1 MSLDDLANR
10 VLSAVKG
17 DKAAIKQIS
26 EALVSRDPEEIK
38 RVFSEVAKV
47 ELSPEELQ
55 MLVNE
60 LETNPSRIAAY
71 PT

>member
-17 DKAAIKQIS
+17 DKEAIKQIS

-38 RVFSEVAKV
+38 RVFSDVAKV

>member
-17 DKAAIKQIS
+17 DKDAIKQIS
-26 EALVSRDPEEIK
+26 EALVSRDPGEIK

>member
-17 DKAAIKQIS
+17 DKEAIKQIS
-26 EALVSRDPEEIK
+26 EALVGRDPEEIK